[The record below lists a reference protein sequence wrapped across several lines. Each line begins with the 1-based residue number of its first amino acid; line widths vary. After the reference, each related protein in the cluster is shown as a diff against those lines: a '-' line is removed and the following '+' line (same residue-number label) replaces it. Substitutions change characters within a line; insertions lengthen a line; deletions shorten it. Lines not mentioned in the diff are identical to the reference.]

1 MCTPLSW
8 TFGLFHVQTHKFLVM
23 KISQD
28 CAFAVIWIV
37 APWNCYQE
45 SVVCLASRDLYQA
58 SCSRSQSVNAS
69 KTLNKRQE
77 DNWSRLSQ
85 LLGNANLWEGFTWT
99 MKQRFF
105 NIWVLQTWKGADR
118 RQDQSWMGNERGLR
132 KPLDQL
138 SLWGLENFST
148 QWYIDKNH
156 WPFHYKC

>member
-1 MCTPLSW
+1 MYALKELQFVFVTFPKTNLIGKSFPLRQSLSLKSSLFHMCTLLSW

-99 MKQRFF
+99 MKHALLDWGCVKC
-105 NIWVLQTWKGADR
+105 NNEV
-118 RQDQSWMGNERGLR
+118 WMC
-132 KPLDQL
+132 
-138 SLWGLENFST
+138 
-148 QWYIDKNH
+148 H
-156 WPFHYKC
+156 